1 MLCCVACQCGS
12 SDKLIRTR
20 LDFFGY
26 RDFLSIPITKGKEK
40 SLSVLNSIPR
50 SDAAEMLKQYIRG
63 CSKYAVVLG
72 YDDDGNGRWVDLANG
87 KAIVNNIDLKNILTY
102 FT

>member
-20 LDFFGY
+20 LDFCGY

-40 SLSVLNSIPR
+40 SISVLNSIPQI
-50 SDAAEMLKQYIRG
+50 DAVVMLKNYIKN

-72 YDDDGNGRWVDLANG
+72 YDDEGNGRWVDLANG
-87 KAIVNNIDLKNILTY
+87 KAIVNNIDLKNILAY

>member
-20 LDFFGY
+20 LEFCGY
-26 RDFLSIPITKGKEK
+26 GDPLGVSIIKGKEK
-40 SLSVLNSIPR
+40 SISVLNSIPQI
-50 SDAAEMLKQYIRG
+50 DAVVMLKNYIKN

-72 YDDDGNGRWVDLANG
+72 YDDEGNGRWVDMANG
-87 KAIVNNIDLKNILTY
+87 KAVMNNIDLKNILSD
-102 FT
+102 FA